1 MADALRERLQPSLL
15 ERLTDEAPGRAS
27 EGRDARLIGPT
38 QLRASV
44 LRNLSNLFNA
54 VCLEAD
60 HDLDAWPEVRRSV
73 LNFGLPALSGRVASS
88 LQMRDLE
95 RELRQAVICF
105 EPRLLPD
112 SVRVSA
118 LGDNKDPNSHNVITF
133 RIEAQLWAQ
142 PAPVPLSLH
151 TELSL
156 ESGQCVVAEA
166 GAGGARR

>member
-54 VCLEAD
+54 VGLGAG
-60 HDLDAWPEVRRSV
+60 HDLDAWPEIGRSV

-105 EPRLLPD
+105 EPRLLAD
-112 SVRVSA
+112 SVRVCA
-118 LGDNKDPNSHNVITF
+118 LGDNKDPNSHNVIAF

-142 PAPVPLSLH
+142 PAPVPLSLR

-156 ESGQCVVAEA
+156 ESGQCVVAET